1 MRNFFSA
8 RTVSMMTAA
17 LLFATTAQGAWAA
30 TISDSGA
37 AELKKQVEQ
46 EMAFTVNMAKVT
58 GTGMTMNGDITVVPK
73 GDYYEVRVPGL
84 AYGHAFAKVNIG
96 TLVMNVSPGDQGQ
109 YEMSIAV
116 PSPLVVID
124 NSNKPLLELTLGKQ
138 RLSGTWWP
146 KFSSFTRVDCEYND
160 IGLRTM
166 ADTDNLTGKIR
177 SLKSTMNLTKNA
189 DDTWS
194 GPTEFLISDLKLG
207 GGDKAKLDISI
218 EKIGAKASVDN
229 MNLQAKKDLQEK
241 VEKLLSDSLANQQ
254 PDADQSRTLIN
265 NLLAS
270 LETYMDGM
278 GSHMGVSNLS
288 LTLTPD
294 PAAPAGPDGKKE
306 EPLVIKVGGLET
318 GFDVTGMKQPKG
330 KLALKI
336 SLSGLSLSDT
346 GLDVP
351 GVVPTD
357 TNLEI
362 TLDNLP
368 MKELGS
374 AFGTVI
380 SQGVQAASSAA
391 SSTDPTEKQALDE
404 QAKTQIMI
412 AAASIPMQLA
422 AAGSTISVR
431 NTYAKSPDITSTL
444 DGSFAAN
451 PASPMMASGAIT
463 LLLVGIDELLQKVQT
478 MAQAPGANP
487 MLMMWVQGIGTV
499 QREGELGKADDG
511 RSQRTYKIV
520 VDQQGKVMLNGADM
534 FSKLGAPR

>member
-8 RTVSMMTAA
+8 KTVSIMTAA

-37 AELKKQVEQ
+37 ADLKKQVEQ

-58 GTGMTMNGDITVVPK
+58 GTGVSMTGDIAVVPK
-73 GDYYEVRVPGL
+73 GDYYEVRLPGL
-84 AYGHAFAKVNIG
+84 AYGHGFAKVNIG
-96 TLVMNVSPGDQGQ
+96 TLVMNVSPGDAGQ

-116 PSPLVVID
+116 PSPLVVVD
-124 NSNKPLLELTLGKQ
+124 AGGKPLVEVTLGKQ

-146 KFSSFTRVDCEYND
+146 KYSSFTRVDCEYSD
-160 IGLRTM
+160 VGLRTL
-166 ADTDNLTGKIR
+166 ADTDNLTGTIG
-177 SLKSTMNLTKNA
+177 SLKSTMNLTQNA
-189 DDTWS
+189 DQSWS
-194 GPTEFLISDLKLG
+194 GPTEFLISNFKLA
-207 GGDKAKLDISI
+207 GGDKAKLDLTID
-218 EKIGAKASVDN
+218 KIGAKASVDN

-254 PDADQSRTLIN
+254 PNPEQSRSLIN

-270 LETYMDGM
+270 LESYMDGM
-278 GSHMGVSNLS
+278 GSHVGISNLA
-288 LTLTPD
+288 LTMTPD
-294 PAAPAGPDGKKE
+294 PATPPGPDGKKE
-306 EPLVIKVGGLET
+306 EPLVVKVGSMES
-318 GFDVTGMKQPKG
+318 GFDVKGMKQPKG
-330 KLALKI
+330 NLALKI
-336 SLSGLSLSDT
+336 SFAGLSFSDV

-351 GVVPTD
+351 GVIPTE

-362 TLDNLP
+362 NLENLP

-391 SSTDPTEKQALDE
+391 SSADPTEKQALDQ
-404 QAKTQIMI
+404 QAKAQIMM

-422 AAGSTISVR
+422 TAGSTISVR
-431 NTYAKSPDITSTL
+431 NTYAKAPDITSTL

-451 PASPMMASGAIT
+451 PASPVMASGAIT
-463 LLLVGIDELLQKVQT
+463 LLLVGIDELLQKVQG

-487 MLMMWVQGIGTV
+487 SMMMWVQAVATL
-499 QREGELGKADDG
+499 QKQGELGKADDG
-511 RSQRTYKIV
+511 RSQRSYKIV
-520 VDQQGKVMLNGADM
+520 VGQDGKIMLNGQDL
-534 FSKLGAPR
+534 FSSMGMPR